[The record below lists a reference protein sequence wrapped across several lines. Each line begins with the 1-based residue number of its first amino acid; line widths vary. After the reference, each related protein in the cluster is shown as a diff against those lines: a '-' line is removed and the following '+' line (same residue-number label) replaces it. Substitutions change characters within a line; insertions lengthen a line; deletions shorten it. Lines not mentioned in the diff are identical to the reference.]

1 MRQLIGRT
9 MIGDSTFVQNEDRI
23 IQLEV
28 RERVRDRKHDASVL
42 A

>member
-1 MRQLIGRT
+1 
-9 MIGDSTFVQNEDRI
+9 MIGDPAFVQDEDRI

-28 RERVRDRKHDASVL
+28 RERVRDRKHDATVL